1 MKKKIV
7 FIIGLTF
14 LVISVFSINTLKDVS
29 YDEGSI
35 EFDIK
40 PVQEV
45 LLPERAILI
54 DANITKDYEELKD
67 ADEVYFEIK
76 EKGSKNYTEASAMNL
91 KNGTYRIQ
99 TMFPKSG
106 EYYLKATVKDGD
118 LTKTSPEIK
127 INVDQA

>member
-1 MKKKIV
+1 MKKRIV
-7 FIIGLTF
+7 FIIVLTF
-14 LVISVFSINTLKDVS
+14 LMISVFSINILNDTS
-29 YDEGSI
+29 YDESLI

-54 DANITKDYEELKD
+54 DANITKDNEELKD

-76 EKGSKNYTEASAMNL
+76 GKGSNNHTEASAINL

-106 EYYLKATVKDGD
+106 EYYLRATVKDGD
-118 LTKTSPEIK
+118 LIKTSSEIK
-127 INVDQA
+127 INVDKA